1 MTYNNG
7 IGTTAYNFTG
17 YCRRCNHCMTP
28 DASPSVFTQYE
39 IVSNLSNYTG
49 AKVTISTYI
58 IEVRRKLRLNGRMF
72 LSERQVVV

>member
-1 MTYNNG
+1 
-7 IGTTAYNFTG
+7 
-17 YCRRCNHCMTP
+17 MTP

-58 IEVRRKLRLNGRMF
+58 IEVRRKLRLIGRMF